1 MRIIEDYLDNINID
15 EPLSVALG
23 TFDGIHRGH
32 KELIKNAILTSKEL
46 GIASAVLTFDN
57 HPLKI
62 LKPDANIKIITN
74 NKMKAEII
82 ESLGIDYLIFV
93 KFTKEL
99 ASIDEKKFIEILVNK
114 YKCKALTCGYNY
126 TYGKFGH
133 GNIST
138 LKSHKKEFH
147 YKLSIL
153 DKITYDGNDISSSL
167 IRHKIETGNMQGAN
181 NLLGYHYYIK
191 GNVVQGKQ
199 LGRQLGFPTANIEVA
214 DNLCL
219 KNGVYVSLTNIDGKL
234 YKSVSSIG
242 KNPTVGDTKRMFETH
257 IFDFKEDIYNKTIR
271 VELLD
276 FIRSE
281 NKFSS
286 IEELKERVFMDIDIS
301 KEYFLNHD
309 IYNIV
314 NVWYND
320 L

>member
-1 MRIIEDYLDNINID
+1 MKIIEDYIDNISID
-15 EPLSVALG
+15 EKLSIALG
-23 TFDGIHRGH
+23 TFDGVHRGH
-32 KELIKNAILTSKEL
+32 KELIKSSICVAKEMA
-46 GIASAVLTFDN
+46 IASAVLTFDN

-62 LKPDANIKIITN
+62 LKPEANIKIITN

-93 KFTKEL
+93 KFTKDL
-99 ASIDEKKFIEILVNK
+99 AGIDEKKFIEILVNK
-114 YKCKALTCGYNY
+114 YKCSALTCGYNY

-138 LKSHKKEFH
+138 LKSHQKEFN

-167 IRHKIETGNMQGAN
+167 IRHKIEIGNIQAAN
-181 NLLGYHYYIK
+181 NLLGYNYYIK
-191 GNVVQGKQ
+191 GNVIKGKQ
-199 LGRQLGFPTANIEVA
+199 LGRKLDFPTANIEIT

-234 YKSVSSIG
+234 YKSVSNIG

-257 IFDFKEDIYNKTIR
+257 IFNFNDDIYNKTIS

-276 FIRSE
+276 FVRSE
-281 NKFSS
+281 NKFNS

-309 IYNIV
+309 IYNMK
-314 NVWYND
+314 NV
-320 L
+320 